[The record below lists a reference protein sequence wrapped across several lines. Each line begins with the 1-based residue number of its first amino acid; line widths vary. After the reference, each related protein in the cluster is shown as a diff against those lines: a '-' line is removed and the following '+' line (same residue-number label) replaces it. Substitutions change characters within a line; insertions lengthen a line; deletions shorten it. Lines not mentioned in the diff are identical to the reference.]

1 MLVRGVLS
9 GYSRRPAKYAAAE
22 NTKKVGTAEA
32 ARGLRATAKKRRHAA
47 QRGGLTGVLGRF
59 TTEKRL
65 RRYASARLLSRR
77 RFCGCLTLRPPS

>member
-1 MLVRGVLS
+1 MVVRGVLS
-9 GYSRRPAKYAAAE
+9 GYSRRPAKYATAE
-22 NTKKVGTAEA
+22 NTRKIGTAEA
-32 ARGLRATAKKRRHAA
+32 ARGLRATTKNAA

-65 RRYASARLLSRR
+65 RRYASARLLNRR